1 MKFGHLLCICVC
13 LSAVGCPSDPVGTT
27 SPTTTSPDSDAPPA
41 ETSEAK
47 SSAETPA
54 ADVDLAIMSWQ
65 DAQQRVA
72 AHQGKVVVLDA
83 WSTSCGPCMKEF
95 PNLVALHEKH
105 GGGDV
110 VCMSVSVDYD
120 GIPNKPPEA
129 YRERVLNFLT
139 KNNATLENI
148 LLNTPSDEWYEAV
161 DLAAIPAVFVFG
173 RDGKL
178 VKRFDND
185 SIDPSEEGF
194 TYQDVN
200 QLVEELLTQE

>member
-1 MKFGHLLCICVC
+1 MKFGQLLWICVC
-13 LSAVGCPSDPVGTT
+13 LTAVGCPGDPAGTGT
-27 SPTTTSPDSDAPPA
+27 PKDTTPINDAPPA
-41 ETSEAK
+41 ET
-47 SSAETPA
+47 P
-54 ADVDLAIMSWQ
+54 DVESPTEPHEGNVELSIMSWQ
-65 DAQQRVA
+65 DAQQRVV
-72 AHQGKVVVLDA
+72 AHAGKVVVLDA

-129 YRERVLNFLT
+129 YRERVLKFLT
-139 KNNATLENI
+139 KKNATLENI
-148 LLNTPSDEWYEAV
+148 LLNTPADDWYTDV

-185 SIDPSEEGF
+185 NIDPSEEGF
-194 TYQDVN
+194 TYEDVN
-200 QLVEELLTQE
+200 GLVEELLAQE